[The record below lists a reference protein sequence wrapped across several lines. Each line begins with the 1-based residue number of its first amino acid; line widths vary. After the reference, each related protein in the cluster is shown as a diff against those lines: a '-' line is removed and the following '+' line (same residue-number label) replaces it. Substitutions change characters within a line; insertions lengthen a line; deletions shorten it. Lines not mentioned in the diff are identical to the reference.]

1 VTTRWRHH
9 SGWPADPGVQPV
21 ARPVKKNASVGRVGL
36 GFFSF
41 SPGGGPGF
49 HRPGHS
55 PSCTWW
61 VALALKKKQKKTA
74 QNSKVNPQNFQ
85 IVLNTFPFTCKGNN
99 CSKSVCNTLFYNK
112 TIRLLFINHRLHW
125 R

>member
-1 VTTRWRHH
+1 VTTRWRHR

-36 GFFSF
+36 VFFSF

-55 PSCTWW
+55 PNRNERY
-61 VALALKKKQKKTA
+61 LALTLALLQDM
-74 QNSKVNPQNFQ
+74 V
-85 IVLNTFPFTCKGNN
+85 IVTKYLD
-99 CSKSVCNTLFYNK
+99 
-112 TIRLLFINHRLHW
+112 
-125 R
+125 